1 MSASLYLTVSPTI
14 KHWVILL
21 QRAAAEEEKPQ
32 SLIFLWRRDLKMFN
46 KNNSR
51 QQFWDKMTLKLV
63 SAVNKPLSIN
73 THTHT
78 HDLTPHTLNCVHP
91 GPGLIFR
98 CWLAV
103 RGAQRAVRGK
113 ELGDR
118 LSWAELWEGDR
129 QRETDRQADGGKS
142 GHLGR
147 QAAGSHGGVT
157 GRMVLSCSVSA
168 RSASQSYETTAR
180 RRGTELMERRAENYS
195 L

>member
-1 MSASLYLTVSPTI
+1 
-14 KHWVILL
+14 
-21 QRAAAEEEKPQ
+21 
-32 SLIFLWRRDLKMFN
+32 MFN

-51 QQFWDKMTLKLV
+51 QQFWDKITLKLV

-78 HDLTPHTLNCVHP
+78 HDLTLHTLNCVHP

-129 QRETDRQADGGKS
+129 QRETDRQADGGKVAIWVDRPQ
-142 GHLGR
+142 GHMVES
-147 QAAGSHGGVT
+147 QAGW
-157 GRMVLSCSVSA
+157 CSAAPCLRVQPHNLM
-168 RSASQSYETTAR
+168 RL
-180 RRGTELMERRAENYS
+180 RRGGGGRSWWSAEQKIILYS
-195 L
+195 FCWFWLVWTNLLFFLFR